1 MYSLIRLLPVR
12 RLLLEQLPAFAIAF
26 IVAEVFYK
34 FRSFALETA
43 AFLATWFVLDLV
55 IQRVAR
61 WLAPTVAGPVRFR
74 S

>member
-1 MYSLIRLLPVR
+1 MYTLLRLVPAR

-43 AFLATWFVLDLV
+43 AFLATWLVLDAV
-55 IQRVAR
+55 IQLAAR
-61 WLAPTVAGPVRFR
+61 ALAPAARRADTRA
-74 S
+74 